1 MIVVSKKNKSAEQ
14 IRAELDALKA
24 REAEMRRALRKQQR
38 AEAAAKAAAKAESDR
53 KLADAMLACVRE
65 AIGCD
70 ATDAELLD
78 VVQRVLALKM
88 HDQPVAPWALS
99 MVREHHE

>member
-1 MIVVSKKNKSAEQ
+1 MSKKVKSAEQ

-24 REAEMRRALRKQQR
+24 RE
-38 AEAAAKAAAKAESDR
+38 AESDR